1 MGIYEKLGVRPI
13 INANA
18 TLTRLGGSRMP
29 PEVFE
34 AMRDAGA
41 AFVDMFELQR
51 AVSQRIAEL
60 TRNEAAFVCT
70 GASAGLVLS
79 ALACMTG
86 QDQQALARLLAE
98 GPGAL
103 PQREIVIH
111 CAHRIPYD
119 PALKLAGARIIE
131 IGNVLQTFDWEL
143 EAALSERTAAVVFVA
158 GVHLARG
165 ALPLDQVIEIAHA
178 RGVPVIVDAAAQ
190 LPPPDNLWRFTHQ
203 GADLALFSGGKALR
217 GPQAS
222 GLLVGRPE
230 LIQAC
235 AMHASPNQRLARPM
249 KVGKEEMVGLLA
261 AIEWYLRQD
270 HAAYVKRCE
279 QVTAEWV
286 DELNRLRGVRA
297 RRDFPSE
304 AGQPLPRALVTFEP
318 SLGLDAEA
326 VRGALLA
333 REPAIDVAVADEHSI
348 YLNPDCLEP
357 GEELV
362 VLDGVRAVAALQ
374 TSGVSR

>member
-1 MGIYEKLGVRPI
+1 MGIYEKLGVRPVV
-13 INANA
+13 NANA

-34 AMRDAGA
+34 AMRDAGG

-51 AVSQRIAEL
+51 AVSRRIAEL
-60 TRNEAAFVCT
+60 TRNEAALVCT
-70 GASAGLVLS
+70 GAAAGLVLS
-79 ALACMTG
+79 TLGCMTG
-86 QDQQALARLLAE
+86 RDQQAVARLLAD

-103 PQREIVIH
+103 PRREIVMH

-119 PALKLAGARIIE
+119 PALKLAGARIVE
-131 IGNVLQTFDWEL
+131 IGNALQTFDWEL
-143 EAALSERTAAVVFVA
+143 EAALSERTAAVVYVA

-165 ALPLDQVIEIAHA
+165 ALPLDQVIELAHA
-178 RGVPVIVDAAAQ
+178 RRVPVIVDAAAQ
-190 LPPPDNLWRFTHQ
+190 LPPPDNLWRFTQQ
-203 GADLALFSGGKALR
+203 GADLVLFSGGKALR

-222 GLLVGRPE
+222 GLIVGRPE
-230 LIQAC
+230 LIEAC
-235 AMHASPNQRLARPM
+235 ALHASPNQRLARPM

-261 AIEWYLRQD
+261 AVEWYLRQD
-270 HAAYVKRCE
+270 HAAYVNRCE
-279 QVTAEWV
+279 QITAEWV
-286 DELNRLRGVRA
+286 ERLNRLAGVRA

-318 SLGLDAEA
+318 SLGFGGEA
-326 VRGALLA
+326 VRQALLA

-357 GEELV
+357 GEEAV
-362 VLDGVRAVAALQ
+362 VLDCLRAVVGAALP
-374 TSGVSR
+374 TA